1 MRERLTRL
9 ETLITAEEVNLG
21 KLEQQKS
28 TTEREIADSEKVL
41 ADLKT
46 ELAKLQE
53 TLEEKNKVVDQVKKT
68 ALKSSKVL
76 DQALKEIALC
86 VSAVEVKAGG
96 SNNGILT
103 LARPLLVFRTMKSR
117 NWRLSARRC
126 TGNVALRKSN
136 CRCSKEDSGMSR
148 CRRFVKINQYRSPLL

>member
-28 TTEREIADSEKVL
+28 ATEQEIADSENVL
-41 ADLKT
+41 TGLKT
-46 ELAKLQE
+46 ELAQLQE
-53 TLEEKNKVVDQVKKT
+53 TLEERNKVVDQVKKT

-86 VSAVEVKAGG
+86 VSVVGVRG
-96 SNNGILT
+96 SNNGRLT
-103 LARPLLVFRTMKSR
+103 LAYYWFLNRTTKSR
-117 NWRLSARRC
+117 NWPLSARRC
-126 TGNVALRKSN
+126 TENVALKKSS

-148 CRRFVKINQYRSPLL
+148 CRRFVKINLYRFPLL

>member
-1 MRERLTRL
+1 MCLSFSFVFARNCEGLLFAFLFYHRAEFENEGLTNVRERLTRL

-28 TTEREIADSEKVL
+28 ATEQEIADSESVL
-41 ADLKT
+41 TGLKT

-53 TLEEKNKVVDQVKKT
+53 TLEDRNKVVDQVKKT

-86 VSAVEVKAGG
+86 VSDVEVRG
-96 SNNGILT
+96 SNNGRLT
-103 LARPLLVFRTMKSR
+103 LARYWFLER
-117 NWRLSARRC
+117 
-126 TGNVALRKSN
+126 
-136 CRCSKEDSGMSR
+136 
-148 CRRFVKINQYRSPLL
+148 